1 MCSVLEP
8 GVLGS
13 GVGMRQEGG
22 NSCLPRAWV
31 HQPTN
36 LYVHKVSLQQWARA
50 FPGATSSSQ
59 SLPLEVGKAQRKQ
72 AAEKG
77 AFVESGGWSGG
88 WREVASAVWPGRRPA
103 GAATGSPLFTGGK
116 SPTQTES

>member
-1 MCSVLEP
+1 MTAELGGERK
-8 GVLGS
+8 LGS
-13 GVGMRQEGG
+13 ARCCD
-22 NSCLPRAWV
+22 CLLSGHGASIPP
-31 HQPTN
+31 Q
-36 LYVHKVSLQQWARA
+36 
-50 FPGATSSSQ
+50 GATSSSQ